1 MGVYIFFVKKMEIDY
16 VTKSL
21 KNEIA
26 RLIKLLE
33 KHQRV
38 DYKKEFLTTSYDHD
52 SNTQYNV
59 FVNANRM
66 FNYMPIED
74 EHFDMSRIKV
84 LTKDK
89 TQPIDHQYGE
99 PIRKALIEFGDQF
112 DYEELKEALM
122 RYEQERHMI
131 FLEIVIKYLP
141 KEVWLETFFESNY
154 YQIVKFFRMF
164 SHRLPFINITN
175 INNVDDPFAI
185 FRDNI
190 EVLICICYYTS
201 PYLYINQYDII
212 GAIDKVDEKNKRLKA
227 NLLN

>member
-1 MGVYIFFVKKMEIDY
+1 MEIDY

-33 KHQRV
+33 EHQRV
-38 DYKKEFLTTSYDHD
+38 DYKKDFLKTSYDHD
-52 SNTQYNV
+52 SNVQYNV

-74 EHFDMSRIKV
+74 EKFDMSRVKV
-84 LTKDK
+84 LAQNK
-89 TQPIDHQYGE
+89 TQTLDEQYAE
-99 PIRKALIEFGDQF
+99 KIKAALIEFGDQF
-112 DYEELKEALM
+112 NYEDLKDVLM

-141 KEVWLETFFESNY
+141 KELWLETFFESNY
-154 YQIVKFFRMF
+154 YQIVKFFRLF
-164 SHRLPFINITN
+164 YRKLTFINITN
-175 INNVDDPFAI
+175 INNTSDPFAI

-190 EVLICICYYTS
+190 EVLICLCYYSS

-227 NLLN
+227 NLLK